1 MGKGDSLQR
10 ADAASEATP
19 SSNYDYFKAVVSMAK
34 KNGWDIESLGLISEV
49 RPVPPTPSL
58 TRKEAMER
66 SRLVRT
72 VLKRFSRVLTP
83 PVPVDLERSLREKD
97 PKSLLP
103 WEEEVLAKTDKWR
116 IQFKDAEAEILDELR
131 SAIMRPTE
139 SR

>member
-10 ADAASEATP
+10 TEAASETNPA
-19 SSNYDYFKAVVSMAK
+19 SNYDYVKAVVSMAK
-34 KNGWDIESLGLISEV
+34 KNGWDVESLGLITKVLPLS
-49 RPVPPTPSL
+49 PTLSL

-66 SRLVRT
+66 NRLVRT
-72 VLKRFSRVLTP
+72 VLKRFSRILTP

-103 WEEEVLAKTDKWR
+103 WEEEVLAKTERWR
-116 IQFKDAEAEILDELR
+116 VQFKNAEGEILDELR
-131 SAIMRPTE
+131 RAILRPTE